1 VLASVLCNRLLKLLK
16 PQEKLFVMKL
26 SRIISAV
33 AFFSIITLSVTAQ
46 NNHSLRDEN
55 RRIRNGRIRG
65 ELTASETARLKI
77 QESRLRA
84 EAYRYKHNDGRISF
98 QERADLRRDNRRL
111 SRNIFHQKHDTQIR
125 F

>member
-1 VLASVLCNRLLKLLK
+1 
-16 PQEKLFVMKL
+16 MKS
-26 SRIISAV
+26 SRTIFAIAI
-33 AFFSIITLSVTAQ
+33 FSIITLTVTAQ
-46 NNHSLRDEN
+46 NNRSLRDEN
-55 RRIRNGRIRG
+55 RRIRHGVISG

-84 EAYRYKHNDGRISF
+84 EAYRYKNNDGRISF

-111 SRNIFHQKHDTQIR
+111 SRNIFRQKHDSQIR